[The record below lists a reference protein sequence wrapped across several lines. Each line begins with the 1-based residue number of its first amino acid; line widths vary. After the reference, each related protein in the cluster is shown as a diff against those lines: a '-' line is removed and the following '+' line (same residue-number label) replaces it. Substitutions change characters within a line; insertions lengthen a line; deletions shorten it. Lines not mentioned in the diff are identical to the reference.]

1 METNVSLGVYS
12 WYKQVQKKDL
22 GVTRKDWL
30 QYLRKQARN
39 KQQKNDTGRC
49 IQDDV
54 AERDKQI
61 EELGKQES
69 DNEFALAGV
78 YKQNTLHVSPTLQE
92 RVKQSTPQNSQKR
105 KNASQNNQNDLEVE
119 KEEIYEKNKKPRYS
133 STFTPIRSPFSM
145 FMDPGEHLV
154 LRKGDTETPDLSR
167 VSSLYSPAVPIS
179 DIYSPGRSIVNTT
192 GDVVASLGGN
202 LDDSLVS
209 WTSALATPSAQAGG
223 PPQQVSPSTL
233 ERLTLHPRQGLRQNV
248 MVRSLFS
255 PCTAAVNSPS
265 TSDEYNPSLGI
276 IKCLSPIPVFINRLT
291 DTLTKKVDNESK
303 EKLLDSET
311 QGFNVILD
319 RSDMESVED
328 DNYQKA
334 SCTEDKIR
342 DKIPCEMDNKYPL
355 DTTPEVG
362 KICNA
367 KRPERTST
375 PVSVTP
381 QSKTSLLPRHLVL
394 SDDLPELL
402 EHYEKAQITQVM
414 QTPERNVNVIE
425 REHTDDLGMLGEL
438 DAAEDSGKLSQ
449 KPFDL
454 ICSPVKKVNCRKSVE
469 VINSDARQKLL
480 KDLNASNTQKVKIVN
495 SDTNIKNPD
504 GEEQLFSTRNIK
516 EIRNPEP
523 GLNNRDNKNVNHPL
537 NIDNPT
543 SKKSPPQQNENER
556 NRSSTKIINEKA
568 EKKVSELKENCMA
581 KNKCTDNEQFISE
594 LKAAPEKSGL
604 SITVH
609 TSHGSLSSPL
619 FKKIPSNY
627 PDSNHACTLSDSTES
642 VTETL
647 PMPSEPL
654 QTKSILN
661 KFALRKKKYSGK
673 FSYPSKSEES
683 YEKLKMKYTET
694 IGLIGRTKNSLLE
707 SEMPTSKTVKS
718 NTGKSPLKLLTDI
731 HNIANKQQNFLSL
744 TSLEKDARFE
754 TNVIPLLNEKT
765 YSHLGKEKE
774 NSSSSGNQ
782 EVPLNQEKVENQQSS
797 SRILSVTSLGA
808 RNAVSNKSVLKLDH
822 SFEEPCEKFI
832 EERFT
837 KNTDLTINIHDTNK
851 ISEDLTKMFDDK
863 QKKGE
868 ETRTLISELQVV
880 PQRELTK
887 ECASP
892 VSSHNDVHLKND
904 HLISQ
909 QVLMQV
915 GSSQIMDDSLND
927 VYFSELD
934 INSCVPVMGDRDTRK
949 TDKTKHSCE
958 ASLQVI
964 GATSSKCTVESGER
978 HVNDGW
984 DKKMSGFYTGQ
995 GKQMKLSKEALEH
1008 AKELLEESS
1017 CDKSSKDVFRT
1028 PNNEYIPCDSL
1039 DRVNANDENHQVIAL
1054 QSMNTNFPV
1063 VCGFMTARG
1072 SRVTVNPA
1080 ALEKAKNLWKEENCA
1095 TVFNAENVEVNVTEY
1110 SKCLNQTLRNVSE
1123 SVYDGLTRDR
1133 GIIQVQNESLPS
1145 RSFEVCPDKSK
1156 DNLDSK
1162 ISDAVRNNIHHSS
1175 PLVNKNEPISALN
1188 EKLSKGEFQGFS
1200 TASGYKVNISSE
1212 ALKKAQLLWEENNRD
1227 DDHEE
1232 NHLTINRDRN
1242 PRHRS
1247 NLHDLLKLQECGKI
1261 CCTKPTVRIEKQISV
1276 CSEGNLNVKG
1286 GTGKSGYNST
1296 SPKFK
1301 NSEGQD
1307 TKFGS
1312 CLLEAENLSCVYSD
1326 LVDDVVLEK
1335 SIRSNMKPKL
1345 KNDSSPVSHS
1355 DQDCVACIS
1364 HEATNT
1370 DHVNDS
1376 DERHQ
1381 QTEEKNLP
1389 SFKTAGGRRISV
1401 NETALVRANK
1411 LWDESNRNE
1420 IGAGNVILYPDEK
1433 TELILSSRNETLGK
1447 EANVSANQA
1456 EENTHDLNNTSAV
1469 GNAMSSL
1476 TKQINKPLN
1485 NTWDEPEPFGFSKPE
1500 CTKISLNS
1508 DPLYAVP
1515 SFATGRGK
1523 QVLVSKEALCKAKQ
1537 ILSEEVLAS
1546 DVREVS
1552 IFTQEFTCSKKSI
1565 MKFEGFSTAG
1575 GNKMHVS
1582 QSALIKAQKFL
1593 TEENVDEKQIN
1604 IESKKETS
1612 SNKCNIK
1619 NYSVPSAGIIG
1630 HLVLGNKV
1638 ESSNSAYRE
1647 TETIPPLLAHF
1658 SESREIR
1665 GTGKHIMEENVL
1677 SDTPQDHTLEASV
1690 VNILV
1695 NETRKTDE
1703 NNDASKGT
1711 RQNLSGKTKLSSS
1724 AETPDLQLL
1733 IENKIKNDFGKDT
1746 PNILKVL
1753 KETNCRTENGTEE
1766 SSDTPFINAEM
1777 NGSSCINKSISRTP
1791 ESYGIRNKFV
1801 DTGET
1806 KDYTQTSSSTTLV
1819 SQKPNWK
1826 DRTNYVDDQSVVN
1839 KNTPAQQHS

>member
-1 METNVSLGVYS
+1 M
-12 WYKQVQKKDL
+12 
-22 GVTRKDWL
+22 
-30 QYLRKQARN
+30 
-39 KQQKNDTGRC
+39 
-49 IQDDV
+49 
-54 AERDKQI
+54 
-61 EELGKQES
+61 
-69 DNEFALAGV
+69 
-78 YKQNTLHVSPTLQE
+78 
-92 RVKQSTPQNSQKR
+92 
-105 KNASQNNQNDLEVE
+105 
-119 KEEIYEKNKKPRYS
+119 
-133 STFTPIRSPFSM
+133 
-145 FMDPGEHLV
+145 
-154 LRKGDTETPDLSR
+154 
-167 VSSLYSPAVPIS
+167 
-179 DIYSPGRSIVNTT
+179 
-192 GDVVASLGGN
+192 
-202 LDDSLVS
+202 
-209 WTSALATPSAQAGG
+209 
-223 PPQQVSPSTL
+223 
-233 ERLTLHPRQGLRQNV
+233 
-248 MVRSLFS
+248 
-255 PCTAAVNSPS
+255 
-265 TSDEYNPSLGI
+265 
-276 IKCLSPIPVFINRLT
+276 
-291 DTLTKKVDNESK
+291 
-303 EKLLDSET
+303 
-311 QGFNVILD
+311 
-319 RSDMESVED
+319 
-328 DNYQKA
+328 
-334 SCTEDKIR
+334 
-342 DKIPCEMDNKYPL
+342 
-355 DTTPEVG
+355 
-362 KICNA
+362 
-367 KRPERTST
+367 
-375 PVSVTP
+375 
-381 QSKTSLLPRHLVL
+381 
-394 SDDLPELL
+394 
-402 EHYEKAQITQVM
+402 
-414 QTPERNVNVIE
+414 
-425 REHTDDLGMLGEL
+425 
-438 DAAEDSGKLSQ
+438 
-449 KPFDL
+449 
-454 ICSPVKKVNCRKSVE
+454 
-469 VINSDARQKLL
+469 
-480 KDLNASNTQKVKIVN
+480 
-495 SDTNIKNPD
+495 
-504 GEEQLFSTRNIK
+504 
-516 EIRNPEP
+516 
-523 GLNNRDNKNVNHPL
+523 
-537 NIDNPT
+537 
-543 SKKSPPQQNENER
+543 
-556 NRSSTKIINEKA
+556 
-568 EKKVSELKENCMA
+568 
-581 KNKCTDNEQFISE
+581 
-594 LKAAPEKSGL
+594 
-604 SITVH
+604 
-609 TSHGSLSSPL
+609 
-619 FKKIPSNY
+619 
-627 PDSNHACTLSDSTES
+627 
-642 VTETL
+642 
-647 PMPSEPL
+647 
-654 QTKSILN
+654 
-661 KFALRKKKYSGK
+661 
-673 FSYPSKSEES
+673 
-683 YEKLKMKYTET
+683 
-694 IGLIGRTKNSLLE
+694 
-707 SEMPTSKTVKS
+707 
-718 NTGKSPLKLLTDI
+718 
-731 HNIANKQQNFLSL
+731 
-744 TSLEKDARFE
+744 
-754 TNVIPLLNEKT
+754 
-765 YSHLGKEKE
+765 
-774 NSSSSGNQ
+774 
-782 EVPLNQEKVENQQSS
+782 
-797 SRILSVTSLGA
+797 
-808 RNAVSNKSVLKLDH
+808 
-822 SFEEPCEKFI
+822 
-832 EERFT
+832 
-837 KNTDLTINIHDTNK
+837 
-851 ISEDLTKMFDDK
+851 
-863 QKKGE
+863 
-868 ETRTLISELQVV
+868 
-880 PQRELTK
+880 
-887 ECASP
+887 
-892 VSSHNDVHLKND
+892 
-904 HLISQ
+904 
-909 QVLMQV
+909 
-915 GSSQIMDDSLND
+915 
-927 VYFSELD
+927 
-934 INSCVPVMGDRDTRK
+934 
-949 TDKTKHSCE
+949 
-958 ASLQVI
+958 
-964 GATSSKCTVESGER
+964 
-978 HVNDGW
+978 
-984 DKKMSGFYTGQ
+984 
-995 GKQMKLSKEALEH
+995 
-1008 AKELLEESS
+1008 
-1017 CDKSSKDVFRT
+1017 
-1028 PNNEYIPCDSL
+1028 
-1039 DRVNANDENHQVIAL
+1039 
-1054 QSMNTNFPV
+1054 
-1063 VCGFMTARG
+1063 
-1072 SRVTVNPA
+1072 
-1080 ALEKAKNLWKEENCA
+1080 
-1095 TVFNAENVEVNVTEY
+1095 
-1110 SKCLNQTLRNVSE
+1110 
-1123 SVYDGLTRDR
+1123 
-1133 GIIQVQNESLPS
+1133 
-1145 RSFEVCPDKSK
+1145 
-1156 DNLDSK
+1156 
-1162 ISDAVRNNIHHSS
+1162 
-1175 PLVNKNEPISALN
+1175 
-1188 EKLSKGEFQGFS
+1188 
-1200 TASGYKVNISSE
+1200 
-1212 ALKKAQLLWEENNRD
+1212 
-1227 DDHEE
+1227 
-1232 NHLTINRDRN
+1232 
-1242 PRHRS
+1242 
-1247 NLHDLLKLQECGKI
+1247 KLQECGKI

-1364 HEATNT
+1364 HEASNT

-1389 SFKTAGGRRISV
+1389 SFKTAGRISV